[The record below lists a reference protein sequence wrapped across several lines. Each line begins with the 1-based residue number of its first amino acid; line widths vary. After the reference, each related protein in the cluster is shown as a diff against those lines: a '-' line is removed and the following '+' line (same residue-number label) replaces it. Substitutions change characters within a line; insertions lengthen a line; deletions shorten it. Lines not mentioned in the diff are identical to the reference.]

1 MVVNQHG
8 GGGGVRVGKVGRT
21 SQDSCKYYFSIVLK
35 EIVKA
40 KRGAED
46 FCAKIT
52 ILPPV
57 IGYKTQLRSL
67 FFFVL
72 IVVPNRLFVSWCRCR
87 CLLLVPVP
95 VPVAPQVPVPV
106 PVPVIFKNWCR
117 CRCRCRFF
125 SKSGAGAGAGAGLN
139 GDLVPVPVPV
149 PDLWCRCRCRCPFF

>member
-1 MVVNQHG
+1 M
-8 GGGGVRVGKVGRT
+8 
-21 SQDSCKYYFSIVLK
+21 LK
-35 EIVKA
+35 EIVKP

-67 FFFVL
+67 FFFDVL

-95 VPVAPQVPVPV
+95 VPVAPLVPVPV
-106 PVPVIFKNWCR
+106 PVPVIFKN
-117 CRCRCRFF
+117 
-125 SKSGAGAGAGAGLN
+125 
-139 GDLVPVPVPV
+139 LVPVPVPV
-149 PDLWCRCRCRCPFF
+149 PVDFKNQVPVPVPVPV